1 MVNAFRG
8 RFTMISDKMNIV
20 DLANTKPRK
29 GESMV
34 DYSNRWRNF
43 SIKCD
48 GTLTENEA
56 VNLIKKKYRWM
67 DGDALKCDQSQHAQR
82 FTKSI
87 VQHEKHVLC

>member
-1 MVNAFRG
+1 MVNAFRV
-8 RFTMISDKMNIV
+8 RFAMISDKMNIA

-48 GTLTENEA
+48 ETLTENEA
-56 VNLIKKKYRWM
+56 VNLKKIYRWM
-67 DGDALKCDQSQHAQR
+67 DEDALKCDQNQHAQR
-82 FTKSI
+82 LTKSS